1 MVKLT
6 LSKSVEGLSKER
18 PQPNI
23 FNPYIIGSVL
33 GQFAIHIVTLIYISN
48 YVQRIEPRSD
58 TVDLEG
64 DFEPSLLNSAIYLL
78 QLIQQISTFAINYQ
92 GRPFR
97 EGIRENRGMYWGLIL
112 VSAVAFSCST
122 EFIPELNEKLKLVPF
137 TTGFKL
143 TMTMVMIVDYI
154 GCYIIEFVL
163 KAAFSDFRPK
173 DIAIRRPDQIE
184 AEEGRKARERE
195 VEVEKLLKQQQQ

>member
-1 MVKLT
+1 MAKLT

-184 AEEGRKARERE
+184 VEESRKARERE

>member
-1 MVKLT
+1 M
-6 LSKSVEGLSKER
+6 EGLSKER

-48 YVQRIEPRSD
+48 YVQRVEPRSD
-58 TVDLEG
+58 NVDLEG

-112 VSAVAFSCST
+112 VSGVAFSCST

-143 TMTMVMIVDYI
+143 TMTMVMVADYI
-154 GCYIIEFVL
+154 GCYLVEFVL

-173 DIAIRRPDQIE
+173 DIAIRRPDQIQV
-184 AEEGRKARERE
+184 EESRKARERE
-195 VEVEKLLKQQQQ
+195 AAVEKLLKEQEQ

>member
-1 MVKLT
+1 M
-6 LSKSVEGLSKER
+6 EGLSKER

-48 YVQRIEPRSD
+48 YVQKIEPRSD
-58 TVDLEG
+58 NVDLEG

-112 VSAVAFSCST
+112 VSGVAFSCST

-154 GCYIIEFVL
+154 GCYIIELVL

-173 DIAIRRPDQIE
+173 NIAIRRPDQLE
-184 AEEGRKARERE
+184 AEETRRKRERAAQL
-195 VEVEKLLKQQQQ
+195 EKLLKQQQQ